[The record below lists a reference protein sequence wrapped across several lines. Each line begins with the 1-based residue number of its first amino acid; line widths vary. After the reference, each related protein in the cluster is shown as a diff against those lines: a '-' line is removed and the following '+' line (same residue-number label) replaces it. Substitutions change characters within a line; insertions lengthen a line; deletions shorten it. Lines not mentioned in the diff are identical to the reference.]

1 MIHLPK
7 INQENTLFDCREL
20 KSQQSENVIFD
31 KTTKSFVLKV
41 GPSNLFTYHNSND
54 VQIKGSKIYIQMYLI
69 EKLKFIL
76 ELSNKQEYFRIVV
89 SPNLQ
94 QAYSKK
100 LDEVKISSAFILT
113 NKWISLSFDIE
124 SFFKDTELQFR
135 MLSIHSLCR
144 LKKIYEGTQ
153 TNNINDGQCLIQKIC
168 EKRIL
173 ELLPNSTRAQSEKTE
188 IRKNQFG
195 SSQQRRLST
204 ISNSQEKII
213 QTESDSKKNQSK
225 QKYSTGQ
232 EQQKNSHSGLKTKS
246 QTLNLNQNPK
256 RTQLSHQKQSS
267 NQKNQFQAK
276 SLSQQQ
282 PLQSLPI
289 HNQTFNQNQA
299 LNSKGQL
306 SQISSN
312 RSKKLSQ
319 VGGNLTKQLSQEC
332 LLEKTIKLATGL
344 QVIEEV
350 NINKP
355 PVYAKSSSNKFTAQT
370 QLQKK
375 AVQSFL
381 RHTQEFQNGS
391 HFSHEQFDDSKTDNE
406 FGYKYSQV
414 SQGVKD
420 LYYEGD
426 NSEYQTKYGKFS
438 STFTR
443 PLGLSSYNHRLSSQ
457 QSQNQQ
463 QGSTNEQ
470 FYLSSQQLEQ
480 NFSPNQTVNEIEEQ
494 IDAPEIKSKITDD
507 SFNSINGLQIR
518 QEDSS
523 EDLAVSK
530 FE

>member
-1 MIHLPK
+1 MTHLPK
-7 INQENTLFDCREL
+7 INQENTLFDCKEL
-20 KSQQSENVIFD
+20 KCQQSENVMFD
-31 KTTKSFVLKV
+31 KTMKSFVLKV
-41 GPSNLFTYHNSND
+41 GPSNLFTYHNTND
-54 VQIKGSKIYIQMYLI
+54 IYIKGSKLYIQLYLI

-76 ELSNKQEYFRIVV
+76 ELSNKQEYFKIVV

-94 QAYSKK
+94 QAYIKK
-100 LDEVKISSAFILT
+100 TDEVKISSAFILT

-124 SFFKDTELQFR
+124 SFFKDTELKFK

-144 LKKIYEGTQ
+144 LKKIYEGNQ
-153 TNNINDGQCLIQKIC
+153 PNNINDGLCLVQKIC

-173 ELLPNSTRAQSEKTE
+173 ELLPNSIRAQSEKTE
-188 IRKNQFG
+188 IRKNQLV
-195 SSQQRRLST
+195 SQQQRRLST

-213 QTESDSKKNQSK
+213 QTESDNKKNS
-225 QKYSTGQ
+225 S
-232 EQQKNSHSGLKTKS
+232 QQKNLNFQELSKNVHSGLKTKS
-246 QTLNLNQNPK
+246 QTLPLNQNIK
-256 RTQLSHQKQSS
+256 KTQ
-267 NQKNQFQAK
+267 
-276 SLSQQQ
+276 SQQQ
-282 PLQSLPI
+282 QHLKQSKNQLQTKNLQQQQLSPLTQSI
-289 HNQTFNQNQA
+289 QNQG

-312 RSKKLSQ
+312 RSKKLTQ
-319 VGGNLTKQLSQEC
+319 IGGNLIKQMSQEC

-350 NINKP
+350 NINNKP
-355 PVYAKSSSNKFTAQT
+355 PVHTKSNSTKITAQT
-370 QLQKK
+370 QLQRK

-391 HFSHEQFDDSKTDNE
+391 HFSHEPFDESKTDNE
-406 FGYKYSQV
+406 VCYKYSQI
-414 SQGVKD
+414 SQGIKD
-420 LYYEGD
+420 IYYDGD

-443 PLGLSSYNHRLSSQ
+443 PLGLSSYNRRLSSQ

-480 NFSPNQTVNEIEEQ
+480 NFSPNHTANEIEEQ
-494 IDAPEIKSKITDD
+494 IDVPEIKSKITDD
-507 SFNSINGLQIR
+507 SFNSINGLQIK

>member
-1 MIHLPK
+1 MTHLPK

-41 GPSNLFTYHNSND
+41 GPSNLFTYHNSDD
-54 VQIKGSKIYIQMYLI
+54 VYIKGSKIYIQIYLI

-100 LDEVKISSAFILT
+100 LEEVKISSAFILT

-124 SFFKDTELQFR
+124 SFFKDAELQFK

-144 LKKIYEGTQ
+144 LKKIYEGNQ
-153 TNNINDGQCLIQKIC
+153 PNNINDGHCLIQKIC

-173 ELLPNSTRAQSEKTE
+173 ELLPNSIRAQSEKTD
-188 IRKNQFG
+188 IRKNQLG
-195 SSQQRRLST
+195 SQQQRRLST
-204 ISNSQEKII
+204 ISNSQEKIV
-213 QTESDSKKNQSK
+213 QTESDNKKYSIK
-225 QKYSTGQ
+225 QKNLNFQ
-232 EQQKNSHSGLKTKS
+232 ELPKNVHLGLKTKS
-246 QTLNLNQNPK
+246 QTQPLNQNQK
-256 RTQLSHQKQSS
+256 KQQVSLHQKQLS
-267 NQKNQFQAK
+267 NQKNQIQTK

-282 PLQSLPI
+282 PLQSLQI
-289 HNQTFNQNQA
+289 HNQGLNQ
-299 LNSKGQL
+299 KGQL

-312 RSKKLSQ
+312 RSKKLTQ
-319 VGGNLTKQLSQEC
+319 IGGNLTKQLSQEC

-391 HFSHEQFDDSKTDNE
+391 HFSHEPFDDSKTDNE
-406 FGYKYSQV
+406 LGYKYSQV

-470 FYLSSQQLEQ
+470 FYLSSQQVEQ
-480 NFSPNQTVNEIEEQ
+480 NFSPNQTANEIEEQ
-494 IDAPEIKSKITDD
+494 IDAPEIKSKMTDD
-507 SFNSINGLQIR
+507 SFNSINGLQIK

>member
-1 MIHLPK
+1 MTHLPK

-41 GPSNLFTYHNSND
+41 GPSNLFTYHNSDD
-54 VQIKGSKIYIQMYLI
+54 VYIKGSKIYIQIYLI

-100 LDEVKISSAFILT
+100 LEEVKISSAFILT

-124 SFFKDTELQFR
+124 SFFKDVELQFK

-144 LKKIYEGTQ
+144 LKKIYEGNQ
-153 TNNINDGQCLIQKIC
+153 LNNINDGHCLIQKIC

-173 ELLPNSTRAQSEKTE
+173 ELLPNSIRAQSEKTD
-188 IRKNQFG
+188 IRKNQLG
-195 SSQQRRLST
+195 SQQQRRLST
-204 ISNSQEKII
+204 ISNSQEKIV
-213 QTESDSKKNQSK
+213 QTESDSKKYSIK
-225 QKYSTGQ
+225 QKNLNFQ
-232 EQQKNSHSGLKTKS
+232 ELPKNVHLGLKTKS
-246 QTLNLNQNPK
+246 QTQPLNQNLK
-256 RTQLSHQKQSS
+256 KQQVSLHQKQLS
-267 NQKNQFQAK
+267 NQKNQIQTK

-282 PLQSLPI
+282 PLQSLQI
-289 HNQTFNQNQA
+289 HNQGLNQ
-299 LNSKGQL
+299 KGQL

-312 RSKKLSQ
+312 RSKKLTQ
-319 VGGNLTKQLSQEC
+319 IGGNLTKQLSQEC

-391 HFSHEQFDDSKTDNE
+391 HFSHEPFDDSKTDNE
-406 FGYKYSQV
+406 LGYKYSQV

-470 FYLSSQQLEQ
+470 FYLSSQQVEQ
-480 NFSPNQTVNEIEEQ
+480 NFSPNQTANEIEEQ
-494 IDAPEIKSKITDD
+494 IDAPEIKSKMTDD
-507 SFNSINGLQIR
+507 SFNSINGLQIK